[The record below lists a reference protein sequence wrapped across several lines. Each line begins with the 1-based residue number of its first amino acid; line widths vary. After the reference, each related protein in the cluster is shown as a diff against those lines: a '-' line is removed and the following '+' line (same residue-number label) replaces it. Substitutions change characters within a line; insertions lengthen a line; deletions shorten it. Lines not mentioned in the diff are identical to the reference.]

1 MSDEQDES
9 QHQSGPTHGPNG
21 DFVPKVETAERDR
34 RAAELRGKGWSYRKI
49 AAELKIDVHTAHDA
63 VERALRAIRAEGA
76 AEVRQLE
83 LERLDAMWEAVLRV
97 LEREHVTVNQG
108 KVIVLDGKP
117 LTDDGPVL
125 QAVDRLIKI
134 QERRARLLGLDAE
147 QKVNMSGGLTVEIVG
162 VNEEDL

>member
-1 MSDEQDES
+1 VADES
-9 QHQSGPTHGPNG
+9 QHQASPTQGPDGK
-21 DFVPKVETAERDR
+21 FVADPAVAERDR

-83 LERLDAMWEAVLRV
+83 LERLDRMYEAVLGV
-97 LEREHVTVNQG
+97 LEREHVTVSNG
-108 KVIVLDGKP
+108 KVIYVGEEP
-117 LTDDGPVL
+117 LKDDDPVL
-125 QAVDRLIKI
+125 RAVDRLLKI